1 MQKNLPNLLTLFRIV
16 LIVVLAV
23 LYFLPFEQRNAWLL
37 GVFVLAGLTDWLDG
51 LLARMMQATSRL
63 GRLLDPIADKLIVA
77 TALVLLVSDPEIR
90 ARMILDGIPFILA
103 ATLIIGRE
111 IVVSGLREWMAE
123 MGRHTAVAVS
133 VIGKVK
139 TASQMVAICFLL
151 YAKPVSV
158 NTLVMPTLS
167 IGEWLLYGSA
177 VLTLWSMWQYLRA
190 AQRSLEAD
198 AGVSDASVYN
208 QPPEQRE

>member
-37 GVFVLAGLTDWLDG
+37 GIFILAGLTDWLDG
-51 LLARMMQATSRL
+51 LLARLMQATSRL

-77 TALVLLVSDPEIR
+77 TALVLLVSDPD
-90 ARMILDGIPFILA
+90 ILGKVLHPIPFTLTA
-103 ATLIIGRE
+103 AVIIGRE

-139 TASQMVAICFLL
+139 TASQIVAICFLL
-151 YAKPVSV
+151 YAQPLAIS
-158 NTLVMPTLS
+158 TYQLPTLR
-167 IGEWLLYGSA
+167 IGELLLYGSA

-190 AQRSLEAD
+190 ARQSLIQRAT
-198 AGVSDASVYN
+198 VYN
-208 QPPEQRE
+208 DPPDERE

>member
-37 GVFVLAGLTDWLDG
+37 GIFILAGLTDWLDG
-51 LLARMMQATSRL
+51 LLARLMQATSRL
-63 GRLLDPIADKLIVA
+63 GRLLDPIADKLMVA
-77 TALVLLVSDPEIR
+77 TALVLLVSDSD
-90 ARMILDGIPFILA
+90 ILGKVLHPIPFTLTA
-103 ATLIIGRE
+103 AVIIGRE

-139 TASQMVAICFLL
+139 TASQIIAICFLL
-151 YAKPVSV
+151 YAQPIPIPGL
-158 NTLVMPTLS
+158 TEQPIQLPTLR
-167 IGEWLLYGSA
+167 IGELLLYGSA

-190 AQRSLEAD
+190 ARQSLEQD
-198 AGVSDASVYN
+198 STVYN
-208 QPPEQRE
+208 APPDERE